1 MIPLLSCEKSY
12 PWYQQVWSMNNLV
25 YYGLLKTYS
34 SVRSMDK
41 LAQNDPMIDWE
52 SLRPIVKKPFRNDAG
67 KGGRPHID
75 ETILIRTLFLV
86 FNCEFL
92 RFIHHH
98 FPLECLVDLSPI
110 SSTIRNISYNCS
122 INNRCE
128 FFTHNGVGC
137 DHCIHSRL
145 TG

>member
-1 MIPLLSCEKSY
+1 
-12 PWYQQVWSMNNLV
+12 MNNVV

-41 LAQNDPMIDWE
+41 LKETEPMIDWE
-52 SLRPIVKKPFRNDAG
+52 SLSLTVKKLYRKG
-67 KGGRPHID
+67 IVRGGRPHID
-75 ETILIRTLFLV
+75 ETVLIRTLFLM

-92 RFIHHH
+92 RYINHH
-98 FPLECLVDLSPI
+98 FPLECLVDLSHI

-122 INNRCE
+122 INNGCE

>member
-1 MIPLLSCEKSY
+1 
-12 PWYQQVWSMNNLV
+12 MNNVV
-25 YYGLLKTYS
+25 YSGLLKTYS

-41 LAQNDPMIDWE
+41 LKETDPMIDWE
-52 SLRPIVKKPFRNDAG
+52 SLSLTVKKLYRKG
-67 KGGRPHID
+67 IVRGGRQNID
-75 ETILIRTLFLV
+75 ETILIMTLFLM

-92 RFIHHH
+92 RYIHNH
-98 FPLECLVDLSPI
+98 FPLECLVDLSHI

-122 INNRCE
+122 INNGCE

>member
-1 MIPLLSCEKSY
+1 
-12 PWYQQVWSMNNLV
+12 MNNVV

-41 LAQNDPMIDWE
+41 LKETDPMIDWE
-52 SLRPIVKKPFRNDAG
+52 SLSLTVKKLYRKG
-67 KGGRPHID
+67 IVRGGRPHID
-75 ETILIRTLFLV
+75 ETILIMTRFLM

-92 RFIHHH
+92 RYIHNH
-98 FPLECLVDLSPI
+98 FPLECLVDLSHI

-122 INNRCE
+122 INNGCE

>member
-1 MIPLLSCEKSY
+1 
-12 PWYQQVWSMNNLV
+12 MNNVV

-41 LAQNDPMIDWE
+41 LKETDPMIDWE
-52 SLRPIVKKPFRNDAG
+52 SLSLTVKKLYRKG
-67 KGGRPHID
+67 IVRGGRPHID
-75 ETILIRTLFLV
+75 ETVLIRTLFLM

-92 RFIHHH
+92 RYIHNH
-98 FPLECLVDLSPI
+98 FPLECLVDLSHI

-122 INNRCE
+122 INNGCE

>member
-1 MIPLLSCEKSY
+1 
-12 PWYQQVWSMNNLV
+12 MNNVV

-41 LAQNDPMIDWE
+41 LKETDPMIDWE
-52 SLRPIVKKPFRNDAG
+52 SLSLTVKKLYRNG
-67 KGGRPHID
+67 IVRGGRTHID

-98 FPLECLVDLSPI
+98 FPLECLVDLSHI

-122 INNRCE
+122 INNGCE

>member
-1 MIPLLSCEKSY
+1 
-12 PWYQQVWSMNNLV
+12 MNNVV

-41 LAQNDPMIDWE
+41 LKETDPMIDWE
-52 SLRPIVKKPFRNDAG
+52 SLSLTVKKLYRKG
-67 KGGRPHID
+67 IVRGGRPHID

-92 RFIHHH
+92 RYIHNH
-98 FPLECLVDLSPI
+98 FPLECLVDLSHI

-122 INNRCE
+122 INNGCE